1 MQKYILVLMT
11 SVSILTCGAIP
22 ASAQQTP
29 GGPGMQQR
37 PDQPPAAQQRPER
50 EGRWEDRR
58 GQRRD
63 ADDDDDWDD
72 DDRYDRRTMG
82 YGPRWRND
90 QGWGRGRGGTDRG
103 MGPGMMGPG
112 MMGAGGMRSG
122 SMGRM
127 LFALMDADGDG
138 TVSLEEF
145 KAAHERIFKS
155 MDADK
160 DGRLTLEEM
169 RTFMQGAGRPA
180 PRQ

>member
-1 MQKYILVLMT
+1 MQKHILALMT
-11 SVSILTCGAIP
+11 SVSLLTFGAV
-22 ASAQQTP
+22 AANAQQAA
-29 GGPGMQQR
+29 GGQTMQR
-37 PDQPPAAQQRPER
+37 PDQPPMAQQRQER

-72 DDRYDRRTMG
+72 DRYDRRTMG

-90 QGWGRGRGGTDRG
+90 QGWGRGG
-103 MGPGMMGPG
+103 MSPG
-112 MMGAGGMRSG
+112 MMGATGMG
-122 SMGRM
+122 SRNMGRM

-138 TVSLEEF
+138 FVSLEEF

>member
-1 MQKYILVLMT
+1 M
-11 SVSILTCGAIP
+11 
-22 ASAQQTP
+22 
-29 GGPGMQQR
+29 
-37 PDQPPAAQQRPER
+37 AQQRQER
-50 EGRWEDRR
+50 EGRWDDRR

-72 DDRYDRRTMG
+72 DRYDRRTMG
-82 YGPRWRND
+82 YGPRWRNY
-90 QGWGRGRGGTDRG
+90 QGWGRGG
-103 MGPGMMGPG
+103 MDQGMSPGMMSPGMMGG
-112 MMGAGGMRSG
+112 GGMRSG
-122 SMGRM
+122 SMARM